1 MSSVLSE
8 QAKQQVI
15 ALGRLGWSLRRIQ
28 QETGVRRETASV
40 YLKAAGITVPPPG
53 RRRQQPAKPAI
64 SVTTGST
71 AELAPPNTNT
81 NTEPLPNR
89 GKPQTSKP
97 AIPVTTG
104 FGVEL
109 SGLES
114 ADRTPTASACELFR
128 EAIELGLSHG
138 RNAMAIWQD
147 LVADGGFRG
156 SYQTVKR
163 FVRMPARKPPRAGM
177 RRDHHGTGRR
187 LW

>member
-53 RRRQQPAKPAI
+53 RRRQQPA
-64 SVTTGST
+64 
-71 AELAPPNTNT
+71 
-81 NTEPLPNR
+81 
-89 GKPQTSKP
+89 KP

-156 SYQTVKR
+156 SYQTVK
-163 FVRMPARKPPRAGM
+163 
-177 RRDHHGTGRR
+177 DEWCSGRWKIHFFGLCR
-187 LW
+187 H